1 MSVGKTKYLG
11 AINLAIDLFILNISF
26 LISVWL
32 KFDQLSPRWA
42 QESYEVFWFG
52 LNTIWIIL
60 SLIIKPYSFS
70 RTKRVIGV
78 LRQYFFVLL
87 LHAMSIS
94 TLLVFVKFT
103 DVSREIL
110 VNLYLS
116 FAFLLSITKVVGIYL
131 MRMYRRQGFSYKN
144 VAVLGYG
151 PLAVEVRKFF
161 RVHPEYGFRFLGFFD
176 DHSKEMYVEGQIKDF
191 KDFAINKDVNEV
203 YCCIPYVDYEL
214 IRELIDWGES
224 HMIKVKLITDFRG
237 FASKGITLD
246 RYDEIPVLDVSP
258 VPLDDQQNQLVKRV
272 FDTAF
277 SFSVIVLLMSWLTPL
292 MALII
297 KIESKGPVFFKQK
310 RTGKDGKAFW
320 CYKFRSMAVN
330 TDSDAK
336 QATKG
341 DMRIT
346 KVGAFIR
353 KTSIDELPQFFNVF
367 LGNMSVVGPRPHM
380 LRHTEEYTKVVEKFM
395 SRHLVKPGITGL
407 AQARGYRGET
417 ENDDYA
423 MKGRV
428 KLDRFYVNNWSLWF
442 DVQIIIDTVMGIVN
456 GDEKA
461 Y

>member
-1 MSVGKTKYLG
+1 MLATLLKFNGLHPLLEKDPYTMLWIF
-11 AINLAIDLFILNISF
+11 ANLA
-26 LISVWL
+26 
-32 KFDQLSPRWA
+32 
-42 QESYEVFWFG
+42 
-52 LNTIWIIL
+52 WIIISL
-60 SLIIKPYSFS
+60 SLKPHAFQ
-70 RTKRVIGV
+70 RTKRVTKV
-78 LRQYFFVLL
+78 LRSYTSALIWHGMAVSTFVVG
-87 LHAMSIS
+87 I
-94 TLLVFVKFT
+94 KFAN
-103 DVSREIL
+103 VSRE
-110 VNLYLS
+110 
-116 FAFLLSITKVVGIYL
+116 FLLNTYMIWTPIVFIVKVIGIYAV
-131 MRMYRRQGFSYKN
+131 RMYRRQGFSYKN

-161 RVHPEYGFRFLGFFD
+161 RVHPEFGFRFLGFFD
-176 DHSKEMYVEGQIKDF
+176 DKSTEMYVKGKLSEF
-191 KDFAINKDVNEV
+191 KSFAIENSVNEV
-203 YCCIPYVDYEL
+203 YCCIPYIEYEL

-237 FASKGITLD
+237 FASKGITLE

-258 VPLDDQQNQLVKRV
+258 VPLDDQHNQLMKRA
-272 FDTAF
+272 FDVVF

-292 MALII
+292 MTLII
-297 KIESKGPVFFKQK
+297 KLESKGPVFFRQK
-310 RTGKDGKAFW
+310 RTGKDGRAFW

-330 TDSDAK
+330 SDSDAK

-367 LGNMSVVGPRPHM
+367 IGNMSVVGPRPHM
-380 LRHTEEYTKVVEKFM
+380 LRHTEEYSKVVEKFM

-417 ENDDYA
+417 ENDEYA

-442 DVQIIIDTVMGIVN
+442 DVQIIFDTVMGIVN

>member
-1 MSVGKTKYLG
+1 MGKSKYLQPFNFL
-11 AINLAIDLFILNISF
+11 ADILIFNLAFISAI
-26 LISVWL
+26 WL
-32 KFDQLSPRWA
+32 KFNRIKPPLE
-42 QESYEVFWFG
+42 QESYTMLWIFAN
-52 LNTIWIIL
+52 LAWIIISL
-60 SLIIKPYSFS
+60 SIKPHSFQ
-70 RTKRVIGV
+70 RTKRVTRV
-78 LRQYFFVLL
+78 LRSYASALVW
-87 LHAMSIS
+87 HGMAIS
-94 TLLVFVKFT
+94 TFVVGIKFA
-103 DVSREIL
+103 DVSRE
-110 VNLYLS
+110 
-116 FAFLLSITKVVGIYL
+116 FLLNTYMIWTPVIFSVKIIGIYAV
-131 MRMYRRQGFSYKN
+131 RMYRRQGFSYKN
-144 VAVLGYG
+144 VVVLGYG

-161 RVHPEYGFRFLGFFD
+161 RVHPEFGFRFLGFFD
-176 DHSKEMYVEGQIKDF
+176 DHSKEMYVKGKLSEF
-191 KDFAINKDVNEV
+191 KTFAVNNDVNEV
-203 YCCIPYVDYEL
+203 YCCIPYIDYEL

-237 FASKGITLD
+237 FASKGITLE

-258 VPLDDQQNQLVKRV
+258 VPLDDQHNQLMKRA
-272 FDTAF
+272 FDVAF

-292 MALII
+292 MTLII
-297 KIESKGPVFFKQK
+297 KLESKGPVFFKQK
-310 RTGKDGKAFW
+310 RTGKDGRAFW

-330 TDSDAK
+330 SDSDAK

-367 LGNMSVVGPRPHM
+367 IGNMSVVGPRPHM
-380 LRHTEEYTKVVEKFM
+380 LRHTEEYSKVVEKFM

-442 DVQIIIDTVMGIVN
+442 DVQIIFDTVTGIVN